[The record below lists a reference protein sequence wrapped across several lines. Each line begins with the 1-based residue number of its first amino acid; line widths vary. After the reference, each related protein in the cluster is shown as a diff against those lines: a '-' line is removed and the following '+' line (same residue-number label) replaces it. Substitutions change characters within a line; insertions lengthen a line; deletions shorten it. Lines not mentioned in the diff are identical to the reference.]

1 MYAVITL
8 KATSVPRAAPPT
20 RKGHHLRVEDCICI
34 QDIEINENI
43 LVLKELVRTIENFQD
58 QRAFPE

>member
-20 RKGHHLRVEDCICI
+20 RKGHHLRVEYCMCI
-34 QDIEINENI
+34 QNIEIKGHI

-58 QRAFPE
+58 QRVFPE